1 MIWLHPKSVSLL
13 GAELTGV
20 RAVSVSRSARQVVE
34 EWSDGGPYAVF
45 ADAAEVSVEIVIQR
59 EIRGGAPGLTGSPGP
74 GDRGALA
81 LTASPS
87 AGGAHEER
95 IAATVVVTSV
105 RHRLHGGEG
114 PTQTIACRAV
124 SADGASAPIT
134 GAQEGGA

>member
-1 MIWLHPKSVSLL
+1 VIWLHPKSVSLL
-13 GAELTGV
+13 GAGLTGV
-20 RAVSVSRSARQVVE
+20 RAVSVSRSAKQVVE

-45 ADAAEVSVEIVIQR
+45 ADAAEVSVEIIIER
-59 EIRGGAPGLTGSPGP
+59 EIRGGAPGLTGSPAP
-74 GDRGALA
+74 GDRGTLA

-114 PTQTIACRAV
+114 PTQTIVCRAV
-124 SADGASAPIT
+124 SPDGATAPV
-134 GAQEGGA
+134 GAPEEGGK